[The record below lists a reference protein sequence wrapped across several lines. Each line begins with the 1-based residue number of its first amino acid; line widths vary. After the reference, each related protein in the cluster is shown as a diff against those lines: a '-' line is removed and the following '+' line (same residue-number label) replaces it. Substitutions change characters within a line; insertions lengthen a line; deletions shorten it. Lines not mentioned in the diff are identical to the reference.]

1 MNLEDIKKKNIYS
14 VPDKYFDQLPMRIQS
29 RVNEKKPVLG
39 LSLKWSLVYKVAALA
54 LIIIF
59 FYFDINNNYK
69 RQSTDDLL
77 AQVSTSDLIAYL
89 ETTDITMDEIIE
101 GLDLSI
107 IDLDFYEEDPI
118 IQDMKLNDKEIDVL
132 IDEYGIDSDL
142 L

>member
-69 RQSTDDLL
+69 KQSTDDLL

-89 ETTDITMDEIIE
+89 ETTDITTDEIIE
-101 GLDLSI
+101 GLDLST

-118 IQDMKLNDKEIDVL
+118 MQDMELNDKEIDVL